1 VAKVSDT
8 FRIDFLGNVADCR
21 TEAEVSLRHSP
32 SNTDP
37 LCAVVYEN
45 ESGPVVEWFGGAAQS
60 KSPALADAV
69 EDAKRGLL
77 EYANRRGLNLP
88 EGLTRA
94 GISLWLLE
102 KIDGTALGAPPRAVT

>member
-1 VAKVSDT
+1 VSDT
-8 FRIDFLGNVADCR
+8 FRINFLGNVSDCR

-45 ESGPVVEWFGGAAQS
+45 ESGPVVEWFGGAGES
-60 KSPALADAV
+60 KSTGLAAAV
-69 EDAKRGLL
+69 EDAKLGLL
-77 EYANRRGLNLP
+77 SYVNRRGLSPP

-94 GISLWLLE
+94 GLSLWLLE
-102 KIDGTALGAPPRAVT
+102 KGDGTSMGTALRSAT

>member
-1 VAKVSDT
+1 MSDT
-8 FRIDFLGNVADCR
+8 FRINFLGNVSDCR

-45 ESGPVVEWFGGAAQS
+45 ESGPVVEWFGGAGES
-60 KSPALADAV
+60 KSPALTAAV
-69 EDAKRGLL
+69 EDAKLGLL
-77 EYANRRGLNLP
+77 KYVNRRGLNPP

-94 GISLWLLE
+94 GLSLWLLE
-102 KIDGTALGAPPRAVT
+102 KVDGTAMGVSLRSAT

>member
-1 VAKVSDT
+1 MSDT
-8 FRIDFLGNVADCR
+8 FSINFLGNVSDCR

-45 ESGPVVEWFGGAAQS
+45 DSGPVVEWFGDAVES
-60 KSPALADAV
+60 KSPALAVAV

-77 EYANRRGLNLP
+77 EYVNRRGVNPP

-94 GISLWLLE
+94 GLSLWLLE
-102 KIDGTALGAPPRAVT
+102 KV